1 MPRLLPKSSPNAFRL
16 EGKRGSV
23 LLLHG
28 FTGTPY
34 ELKPLAN
41 ALHQA
46 GFTCFAP
53 LLAGHGETPERL
65 NQISADTWIAAAG
78 EALASLPL
86 VKPRIVIGFSMGGL
100 LATLLAVSHPEQVD
114 KLVLI
119 APAFHLRFYG
129 KLAVFLS
136 KMQIGHGWFVPKGQ
150 KGGDILD
157 VDARKKN
164 PSYDKTPVKALTQL
178 SCLIQK
184 ATQNLSQISC
194 PTLALF
200 GKKDRTVHSLK
211 TARLLQKNIASPY
224 SQWFFERSAHVIPL
238 DFDRDELIERI
249 LIFCESHASSKIS
262 KKQL

>member
-1 MPRLLPKSSPNAFRL
+1 MVRALPKSSPKAFRL
-16 EGKRGSV
+16 EGTRGSV

-34 ELKPLAN
+34 ELKPLAD

-53 LLAGHGETPERL
+53 LLAGHGETPQHL
-65 NQISADTWIAAAG
+65 NKISADNWIAAAE
-78 EALASLPL
+78 EALNSLPAG
-86 VKPRIVIGFSMGGL
+86 KPRIVIGFSMGGL

-129 KLAVFLS
+129 KLAVWLS
-136 KMQIGHGWFVPKGQ
+136 KMQIGHGWFLPKAQ

-157 VDARKKN
+157 ADARKEN
-164 PSYDKTPVKALTQL
+164 PSYDKIPVKALTQL

-184 ATQNLSQISC
+184 ATQSLSRITC

-200 GKKDRTVHSLK
+200 GTHDRTVNSLK
-211 TARLLQKNIASPY
+211 TAKLLQNNIVSPY
-224 SQWFFERSAHVIPL
+224 SQRFFEGSAHVVPL
-238 DFDRDELIERI
+238 DFDRDELIECI

-262 KKQL
+262 KK

>member
-1 MPRLLPKSSPNAFRL
+1 MPCHLPKSSPKAFRY
-16 EGKRGSV
+16 EGRRGSV

-34 ELKPLAN
+34 ELKPLSN
-41 ALHQA
+41 ALHKA

-53 LLAGHGETPERL
+53 LLDGHGETPEHL
-65 NQISADTWIAAAG
+65 NQISADTWMESA
-78 EALASLPL
+78 EKALASLPL
-86 VKPRIVIGFSMGGL
+86 AKPRIVIGFSMGGL
-100 LATLLAVSHPEQVD
+100 LATLLSVSHSEQVD

-129 KLAVFLS
+129 ELAVWLS
-136 KMQIGHGWFVPKGQ
+136 KMQFSHDWFVPKGK

-157 VDARKKN
+157 ESARKKN
-164 PSYDKTPVKALTQL
+164 PSYEKTPIKALAQL
-178 SCLIQK
+178 NRLRQK
-184 ATQNLSQISC
+184 ATQSISQISC

-200 GKKDRTVHSLK
+200 GLHDRTVHSLK
-211 TARLLQKNIASPY
+211 TANLLQKKITSPY
-224 SQWFFERSAHVIPL
+224 FQWFFKRSAHVLPL

-262 KKQL
+262 KKQI